1 MQKKFS
7 WRKKAISRSV
17 PMSLEVLAKTK
28 IALVKG
34 YMLGYKVLGLC
45 AEADRSVCMCW
56 RVCWAWAGCRLNL
69 MTHLILDNSTL
80 WTPARLPLWF
90 CHSSSRNI
98 SFWSLP
104 NHIIVPNGHHILMSY
119 QKYWT
124 YPSNLK
130 YQQLLWILWTS
141 RPLPSH
147 PTRHPSMSSP
157 REISLCTTSSFS
169 FTHPQQPGQPTP
181 LCILPPNVQF
191 LATKVTAIVIVPSVG

>member
-1 MQKKFS
+1 
-7 WRKKAISRSV
+7 
-17 PMSLEVLAKTK
+17 
-28 IALVKG
+28 
-34 YMLGYKVLGLC
+34 MLGYKVLGLC

-104 NHIIVPNGHHILMSY
+104 NHIIVPNGHHILTSY

-147 PTRHPSMSSP
+147 PTPPKYEQPPWNLFVYNLLLLLHTPTTTRPANPSMH
-157 REISLCTTSSFS
+157 I
-169 FTHPQQPGQPTP
+169 TP
-181 LCILPPNVQF
+181 KCAILGNQSNSYRDC
-191 LATKVTAIVIVPSVG
+191 AICWVTG